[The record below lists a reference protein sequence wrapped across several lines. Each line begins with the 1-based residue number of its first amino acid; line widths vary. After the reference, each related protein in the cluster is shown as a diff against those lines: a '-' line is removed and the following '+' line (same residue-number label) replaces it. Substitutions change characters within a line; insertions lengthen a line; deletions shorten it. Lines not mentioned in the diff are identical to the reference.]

1 MWQPAQHEGEVG
13 AAGVAPTFHWRDSVD
28 GSSGAGE
35 EEALGWGLPHQ

>member
-1 MWQPAQHEGEVG
+1 MWQPVQHEGEVG